1 MTKAY
6 AYARMLGKLTRHSL
20 LNRMI
25 RVGKTHRLRARTAR
39 ALDICNLRWCPHANA
54 FHIRRQHPA
63 PTSSRWGTIRNP
75 TWWSRRSG
83 PARRRP
89 CRCRGQVVD
98 SASRPA
104 APGRDGRRCG
114 LPVRPAKHRG
124 CSSGEHGAMVAGLR
138 RRHGRGTGRSGP
150 FRGGDAAH
158 DQGRRPV
165 PERPRTCRAMRDPG
179 DPAITRTAV
188 ASGRSVFRRTAASA
202 EDGRFQKRH
211 YIYE

>member
-89 CRCRGQVVD
+89 CRCRARWSILQAVQ
-98 SASRPA
+98 RPPGATAGA
-104 APGRDGRRCG
+104 ADCPSGRRNTEAVHPVNMVLWSPGFGAATGAGPAVPARSGAGTQRTIREDGLFRKGRGRAGRCATRVTQRSPGRR
-114 LPVRPAKHRG
+114 
-124 CSSGEHGAMVAGLR
+124 
-138 RRHGRGTGRSGP
+138 
-150 FRGGDAAH
+150 
-158 DQGRRPV
+158 
-165 PERPRTCRAMRDPG
+165 
-179 DPAITRTAV
+179 
-188 ASGRSVFRRTAASA
+188 
-202 EDGRFQKRH
+202 
-211 YIYE
+211 